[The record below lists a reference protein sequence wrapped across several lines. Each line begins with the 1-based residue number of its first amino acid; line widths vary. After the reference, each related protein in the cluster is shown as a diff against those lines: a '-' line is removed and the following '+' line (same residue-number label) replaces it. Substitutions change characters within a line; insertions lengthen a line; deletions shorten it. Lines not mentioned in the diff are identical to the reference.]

1 MLAADKASRSC
12 ELVFFM
18 LEPDF
23 TVYFSVWNMVI
34 EVPKWY
40 MSPYISPMKVIG
52 MSGKKCKMS
61 TAAQVPLPKR

>member
-1 MLAADKASRSC
+1 
-12 ELVFFM
+12 M